1 MTVQEFGGAGQL
13 YEKAGVVLSS
23 GQGVP
28 DIMQLESDYVQTYA
42 ENYPQHFLDL
52 KSLAPADIDTKVDP
66 I

>member
-1 MTVQEFGGAGQL
+1 
-13 YEKAGVVLSS
+13 
-23 GQGVP
+23 
-28 DIMQLESDYVQTYA
+28 MQLESDYVQTYA